1 MIAIRLGRDDKEG
14 ADDAFM
20 TAFIMPLFLSVI
32 LLLVGTLLPEH
43 ISLLCGSSQDILSL
57 AKEYLFY
64 YTAFSIPFLLSNC
77 LSVFVR
83 NDGAPGLAFF
93 GLCAGA
99 VAHIFLDW
107 LFIFLLQMGIMG
119 AAVSSGLGQVLSFL
133 ILISHF
139 IRKKGQLRICR
150 YKNSFAL
157 VGKI

>member
-1 MIAIRLGRDDKEG
+1 
-14 ADDAFM
+14 
-20 TAFIMPLFLSVI
+20 MPLFLSVI

-157 VGKI
+157 DRKNLNAVGSGVRFPA